1 MAFGLLLVCV
11 SMQLSFLQA
20 LSVHFRQATAK
31 DVSAARKILFSEAMN
46 PLSVSE
52 ATLLVASSDGATDR
66 SANDDMVGFGQIRR
80 LNDDYSELASLYVL
94 PSYRKRGIGTALV
107 QELLER
113 YENSKD
119 SSSGS
124 SSRTAA
130 AATTTTTTCTDSGKV
145 CLLTLAPTVPFY
157 EPHGFVVVEDTT
169 DLPTSVQF
177 EIQAGS
183 AISKFLGNQL
193 VCMVRDP

>member
-66 SANDDMVGFGQIRR
+66 SVNDDMVGFGQIRR

-94 PSYRKRGIGTALV
+94 PSHRKRGIGTALV

-124 SSRTAA
+124 SSGTAA
-130 AATTTTTTCTDSGKV
+130 AATATCTDSGKV